1 MGSNP
6 TSSANFQNPD
16 FGRLL
21 PLPRRQAG
29 RPAVGGTRI
38 GFERAFWRKR
48 KGFIKEGQKKFFQ
61 NLCEKKYRERA
72 TGQANYGGFSSPP
85 QAAENRPS

>member
-1 MGSNP
+1 VGSNP
-6 TSSANFQNPD
+6 TSSASWENTSLK
-16 FGRLL
+16 RL
-21 PLPRRQAG
+21 P